1 MWIAPVEAVALT
13 DKPATPTG
21 PPDTVSATVKIPMLE
36 LEYTLTHLCLASLKK
51 DSTQKSIYI
60 NFNVLNE
67 QGRVNVRMKFP

>member
-36 LEYTLTHLCLASLKK
+36 LEYTFEYSMNN
-51 DSTQKSIYI
+51 I
-60 NFNVLNE
+60 V
-67 QGRVNVRMKFP
+67 